1 MIKQIEEK
9 VKKYIHHHKL
19 IEKGDTIVV
28 GVSGGADSMM
38 LLHFLNKYKDYYGIY
53 LKVAHVH
60 HGIRLE
66 ADEDRD
72 YVEAMAKK
80 WNIPCYIHH
89 CNIKAM
95 AKERKMSEE
104 EIGREE
110 RYNFFIS
117 LTNEND
123 KIATAHNTND
133 QAETLIMRFLR
144 GTDIKGLGGILAK
157 RGSIIRPILCLTREE
172 IEQYCRANHIDFH
185 TDHTNYET
193 IYTRNKIRLE
203 CIPYIQKNVNPNINM
218 TLFEHSQIYQEQ
230 EAFLESYTHNIF
242 SKIVKVKE
250 QKIDISIDGLLKE
263 EIYIQK
269 RILYKSLSAIIGH
282 SKDISLKHIN
292 QMIDLVNMEN
302 GKKICLPYDCM
313 VYKNYEVLT
322 ISMESKGVFSNYE
335 YTLQMGINNIE
346 ALDMKISMAFVTR
359 KTFEQSQQ
367 NMYTK
372 YIDYDRIKD
381 NLCLRTRRIND
392 YIVLKNGS
400 KKLKKFYIDEKI
412 PQHKRDSWP
421 IITYGQEVVWVLDSR
436 LNVNYFVTDRTEN
449 ILEIKVIK

>member
-1 MIKQIEEK
+1 MLKQIEDK
-9 VKKYIHHHKL
+9 VKSYIHQNKL
-19 IEKGDTIVV
+19 ITKGDTIIV

-38 LLHFLNKYKDYYGIY
+38 LLHFLNKYKDYYHIK

-66 ADEDRD
+66 ADEDKE
-72 YVEAMAKK
+72 YVEAMARQ
-80 WNIPCYIHH
+80 WHIPCYTHYCDVKKI
-89 CNIKAM
+89 
-95 AKERKMSEE
+95 AKDRKMSEE

-133 QAETLIMRFLR
+133 QAETLIMRFIR
-144 GTDIKGLGGILAK
+144 GADIKGLGGILAR

-172 IEQYCRANHIDFH
+172 IEYYCTVNHIEFH

-203 CIPYIQKNVNPNINM
+203 CIPYIEKNINPNINL
-218 TLFEHSQIYQEQ
+218 TLFEHSQVYQEQ
-230 EAFLESYTHNIF
+230 ENFLESYTEDVFSRIVQVKDQEVEINIEGLQ
-242 SKIVKVKE
+242 KE
-250 QKIDISIDGLLKE
+250 K
-263 EIYIQK
+263 IYIQK
-269 RILYKSLSAIIGH
+269 RILYKSLSIIIGH
-282 SKDISLKHIN
+282 SKDIGLKHIN
-292 QMIDLVNMEN
+292 QMIELISMNN
-302 GKKICLPYDCM
+302 GKKICLPYNCI
-313 VYKNYEVLT
+313 VYRNYEVLT
-322 ISMESKGVFSNYE
+322 IAMESKGVFSNYE

-346 ALDMKISMAFVTR
+346 ALDMKIAMSVVTR

-372 YIDYDRIKD
+372 YIDYDKIKD
-381 NLCLRTRRIND
+381 NLCLRTRRKED
-392 YIVLKNGS
+392 YIVLNNGS

-421 IITYGQEVVWVLDSR
+421 IITDGQEVVWVLDSR
-436 LNVNYFVTDRTEN
+436 LNVNYFVTDQTVN
-449 ILEIKVIK
+449 ILEIRVIK

>member
-1 MIKQIEEK
+1 MLKQIEDK
-9 VKKYIHHHKL
+9 VKSYIHQNKL
-19 IEKGDTIVV
+19 ITKGDTIIV

-38 LLHFLNKYKDYYGIY
+38 LLHFLNKYKDYYHIK

-66 ADEDRD
+66 ADEDKE
-72 YVEAMAKK
+72 YVEAMARQ
-80 WNIPCYIHH
+80 WHIPCYTHYCDVKKI
-89 CNIKAM
+89 
-95 AKERKMSEE
+95 AKDRKMSEE

-133 QAETLIMRFLR
+133 QAETLIMRFIR
-144 GTDIKGLGGILAK
+144 GADIKGLGGILAR

-172 IEQYCRANHIDFH
+172 IEYYCTANHIEFH

-203 CIPYIQKNVNPNINM
+203 CIPYIEKNINPNINL
-218 TLFEHSQIYQEQ
+218 TLFEHSQVYQEQ
-230 EAFLESYTHNIF
+230 ENFLESYTEDVFSRIVQVKDQEVEINIEGLQ
-242 SKIVKVKE
+242 KE
-250 QKIDISIDGLLKE
+250 K
-263 EIYIQK
+263 IYIQK
-269 RILYKSLSAIIGH
+269 RILYKSLSTIIGH
-282 SKDISLKHIN
+282 SKDIGLKHIN
-292 QMIDLVNMEN
+292 QMIELINMNN
-302 GKKICLPYDCM
+302 GKKICLPYNCI
-313 VYKNYEVLT
+313 VYRNYEVLT
-322 ISMESKGVFSNYE
+322 IAMESKGVFSNYE

-346 ALDMKISMAFVTR
+346 ALDMKIAMSVVTR

-372 YIDYDRIKD
+372 YIDYDKIKD
-381 NLCLRTRRIND
+381 NLCLRTRRKED
-392 YIVLKNGS
+392 YIVLNNGS

-421 IITYGQEVVWVLDSR
+421 IITDGQEVVWVLDSR
-436 LNVNYFVTDRTEN
+436 LNVNYFVTDQTVN
-449 ILEIKVIK
+449 ILEIRVIK

>member
-1 MIKQIEEK
+1 MLKQIEDK
-9 VKKYIHHHKL
+9 VKSYIHQNKL
-19 IEKGDTIVV
+19 ITKGDTIIV

-38 LLHFLNKYKDYYGIY
+38 LLHFLNKYKDYYHIK

-66 ADEDRD
+66 ADEDKE
-72 YVEAMAKK
+72 YVEAMARQ
-80 WNIPCYIHH
+80 WHIPCYTHYCDVKKI
-89 CNIKAM
+89 
-95 AKERKMSEE
+95 AKDRKMSEE

-133 QAETLIMRFLR
+133 QAETLIMRFIR
-144 GTDIKGLGGILAK
+144 GADIKGLGGILAR

-172 IEQYCRANHIDFH
+172 IEYYCTANHIEFH

-203 CIPYIQKNVNPNINM
+203 CIPYIEKNINPNINL
-218 TLFEHSQIYQEQ
+218 TLFEHSQVYQEQ
-230 EAFLESYTHNIF
+230 ENFLESYTEDVFSRIVQVKDQEVEINIEGLQ
-242 SKIVKVKE
+242 KE
-250 QKIDISIDGLLKE
+250 K
-263 EIYIQK
+263 IYIQK
-269 RILYKSLSAIIGH
+269 RILYKSLSTIIGH
-282 SKDISLKHIN
+282 SKDIGLKHIN
-292 QMIDLVNMEN
+292 QMIELINMNN
-302 GKKICLPYDCM
+302 GKKICLPYNCI
-313 VYKNYEVLT
+313 VYRNYEVLT
-322 ISMESKGVFSNYE
+322 IAMESKGVFSNYE

-372 YIDYDRIKD
+372 YIDYDKIKD
-381 NLCLRTRRIND
+381 NLCLRTRRKED
-392 YIVLKNGS
+392 YIVLNNGS

-421 IITYGQEVVWVLDSR
+421 IITDGQEVVWVLDSR
-436 LNVNYFVTDRTEN
+436 LNVNYFVTDQTVN
-449 ILEIKVIK
+449 ILEIRVIK

>member
-1 MIKQIEEK
+1 MLKQIEDK
-9 VKKYIHHHKL
+9 VKSYIHQNKL
-19 IEKGDTIVV
+19 IAKGDTIIV

-38 LLHFLNKYKDYYGIY
+38 LLHFLNKYKDYYHIK

-66 ADEDRD
+66 ADEDKE
-72 YVEAMAKK
+72 YVEAMARQ
-80 WNIPCYIHH
+80 WHIPCYTHYCDVKKI
-89 CNIKAM
+89 
-95 AKERKMSEE
+95 AKDRKMSEE

-133 QAETLIMRFLR
+133 QAETLIMRFIR
-144 GTDIKGLGGILAK
+144 GADIKGLGGILAR

-172 IEQYCRANHIDFH
+172 IEYYCTANHIEFH

-203 CIPYIQKNVNPNINM
+203 CIPYIEKNINPNINL
-218 TLFEHSQIYQEQ
+218 TLFEHSQVYQEQ
-230 EAFLESYTHNIF
+230 ENFLESYTEDVFRRIVQVKDQEVEINIEGLQ
-242 SKIVKVKE
+242 KE
-250 QKIDISIDGLLKE
+250 K
-263 EIYIQK
+263 IYIQK
-269 RILYKSLSAIIGH
+269 RILYKSLSTIIGH
-282 SKDISLKHIN
+282 SKDIGLKHIN
-292 QMIDLVNMEN
+292 QMIELINMNN
-302 GKKICLPYDCM
+302 GKKICLPYNCI
-313 VYKNYEVLT
+313 VYRNYEVLT
-322 ISMESKGVFSNYE
+322 IAMESKGVFSNYE
-335 YTLQMGINNIE
+335 HTLQMGINNIE
-346 ALDMKISMAFVTR
+346 ALDMKIAMSVVTR

-372 YIDYDRIKD
+372 YIDYDKIKD
-381 NLCLRTRRIND
+381 NLCLRTRRKED
-392 YIVLKNGS
+392 YIVLNNGS

-421 IITYGQEVVWVLDSR
+421 IITDGQEVVWVLDSR
-436 LNVNYFVTDRTEN
+436 LNVNYFVTDQTVN
-449 ILEIKVIK
+449 ILEIRVIK